1 MDPNATL
8 QTILDGLDVDDTEK
22 VSDGCE
28 SLNAWIDRGGF
39 LPTELEG
46 IAESLKATAD
56 KYVDRGAWMDFRIY
70 IRPSGDIVL
79 NTGDSSYDSDHRG
92 FCGAG
97 SILGG
102 ANLAACRAATVAA
115 FNDAIEFYFCQ

>member
-28 SLNAWIDRGGF
+28 TLNAWIERGGF
-39 LPTELEG
+39 LPLDLES
-46 IAESLKATAD
+46 IAERIQDTAARH
-56 KYVDRGAWMDFRIY
+56 VDCGETMEFRIY
-70 IRPSGDIVL
+70 IRPSGNL
-79 NTGDSSYDSDHRG
+79 SLCTGDASYDQDHRG

-97 SILGG
+97 STESG
-102 ANLAACRAATVAA
+102 ASLNDCRAATVAA